1 MTLNGKSPVKFVKYL
16 FILAVCCILLGAGS
30 IYGLYKY
37 IEPQLPDVATLR
49 DVRLQIP
56 MQVYSADGELIAQ
69 YGEKRRIP
77 LSLSQMP
84 PELVKAFIATEDSR
98 FYEHHGVDPVGIFRA
113 ASVALF
119 SGHAS
124 QGASTITQQLARNFF
139 LSPERTLMRKIKE
152 VFLAIRIEQ
161 LLNKDEILELYL
173 NKIYLGYRAYGVGA
187 AAQVYFGK
195 SVDQLTLSEMAVI
208 AGLPKAPSTFNPLY
222 SLDRATARRNVVL
235 ARMQSEGY
243 ITQEEYDQARVEAID
258 ANYHAPEIAF
268 SAPYLSEMVR
278 QDLVAQYGDKAYED
292 GYRVYTTITRKV
304 QQGAQDAVRNNVMDY
319 DMRHGYRG
327 PSNVLWKVGE
337 AAWNSKK
344 ITDSLKTL
352 PTYGPLFP
360 AVVTSANPQEATA
373 MLADG
378 TSVSLHMEGVRWA
391 RPYRSDTQQ
400 GATPRKVTDAVQAG
414 QQIWVRQVDNAWWLA
429 QVPDVNSALVSLN
442 PHNGAV
448 LALVGGFDFNQSKFN
463 RATQALR
470 QVGSNIKP
478 FLYTAA
484 MDKGLTLASILNDVP
499 ISRWDAGA
507 GSDWRPKNSPDEYA
521 GPIRLRQGLGQSKN
535 VVMVR
540 AMRAMGVDYAA
551 EYLQRFGF
559 PAQNIV
565 HTESLALGSASFTP
579 MQVARGYSVMAN
591 GGFLI
596 DPYYIAKIE
605 NDQGNVL
612 FEAHPKV
619 ACANCDIPVIYGE
632 TPKSN
637 VLENKDMENVAISQ
651 EQQNTSVPM
660 PQLEQANQALV
671 QRSGGEEYAPHV
683 ISTPLSFLI
692 KSALNSNI
700 FGEPGWQGTGW
711 RAGRDL
717 KRTDIGGK
725 TGTTNSSKDAWFSG
739 YGPGVVTSVWIGF
752 DDHRRDL
759 GRTTASGA
767 IKDQISGYEGGAK
780 SAQPA
785 WDAYMKTVLDGVA
798 EDPLTPPPGI
808 VTVNIDRSTGQLSN
822 GGSSRQEYFIEGTQP
837 TQQAVHEVG
846 TTIIDNGE
854 THELF

>member
-1 MTLNGKSPVKFVKYL
+1 MKFVKYL

-30 IYGLYKY
+30 VYGLYKF
-37 IEPQLPDVATLR
+37 IEPQLPDVATLK

-56 MQVYSADGELIAQ
+56 MQVYTADGELIAQ

-77 LSLSQMP
+77 LTLDQIP
-84 PELVKAFIATEDSR
+84 PVMVKAFIATEDSR

-139 LSPERTLMRKIKE
+139 LSPEKTLIRKLKE

-161 LLNKDEILELYL
+161 MMRKDEILELYL

-195 SVDQLTLSEMAVI
+195 SVDQLTLSEIAVI

-222 SLDRATARRNVVL
+222 SLDRATSRRNVVL
-235 ARMQSEGY
+235 ARMMSEGY
-243 ITQEEYDQARVEAID
+243 ISQSQYDSARSEAID

-268 SAPYLSEMVR
+268 SSPYLSEMVR
-278 QDLVAQYGDKAYED
+278 QDMVSRYGEKAYED
-292 GYRVYTTITRKV
+292 GYRVYTTITRKT
-304 QQGAQDAVRNNVMDY
+304 QEAAQKAVRDNVMDY

-327 PSNVLWKVGE
+327 PANVLWKLGE
-337 AAWNSKK
+337 SPWDSKK
-344 ITDSLKTL
+344 ITDSLRAL
-352 PTYGPLFP
+352 PTYGPLLP
-360 AVVTSANPQEATA
+360 AVVMQANAQEATA

-378 TSVSLHMEGVRWA
+378 TSVSLRMDGVRWA
-391 RPYRSDTQQ
+391 RPFRSDTAQ
-400 GATPRKVTDAVQAG
+400 GATPRRVTDAVQTG
-414 QQIWVRQVDNAWWLA
+414 QQIWVRQVNDAWWLA
-429 QVPDVNSALVSLN
+429 QVPDVNSALVSIN
-442 PHNGAV
+442 PQNGAV
-448 LALVGGFDFNQSKFN
+448 IALVGGFDFNQSKFN

-507 GSDWRPKNSPDEYA
+507 GSDWRPKNSPPEYA

-579 MQVARGYSVMAN
+579 LQVARGYAVMTN

-596 DPYYIAKIE
+596 DPWFISKIE
-605 NDQGNVL
+605 NDQGKVL
-612 FEAHPKV
+612 FEAQPKV
-619 ACANCDIPVIYGE
+619 ACAECDIPVIYGE
-632 TPKSN
+632 TQKSN
-637 VLENKDMENVAISQ
+637 VLENSNVEDVSVSQ
-651 EQQNTSVPM
+651 EQQNLTVPM

-671 QRSGGEEYAPHV
+671 AQTGAPQYAPHV
-683 ISTPLSFLI
+683 INTPLSFLI

-717 KRTDIGGK
+717 KRNDIGGK

-785 WDAYMKTVLDGVA
+785 WDAFMKSVLDGVPEA
-798 EDPLTPPPGI
+798 PLTPPPGI
-808 VTVNIDRSTGQLSN
+808 VTVNIDRSTGQLAN
-822 GGSSRQEYFIEGTQP
+822 GGNSRQEYFIEGTQP

-846 TTIIDNGE
+846 TTLIDNGE

>member
-1 MTLNGKSPVKFVKYL
+1 MKFVKYL

-30 IYGLYKY
+30 IYGLYKF
-37 IEPQLPDVATLR
+37 IEPQLPDVATLK

-77 LSLSQMP
+77 VTLQQIP
-84 PELVKAFIATEDSR
+84 PVMVKAFIATEDSR

-139 LSPERTLMRKIKE
+139 LSPERTLMRKLKE

-161 LLNKDEILELYL
+161 LMNKDEILELYL

-195 SVDQLTLSEMAVI
+195 SVDQLSLSEMAVI

-222 SLDRATARRNVVL
+222 SLDRATSRRNVVL
-235 ARMQSEGY
+235 GRMLSEHY
-243 ITQEEYDQARVEAID
+243 ITQEQYDQARAEPID

-278 QDLVAQYGDKAYED
+278 QEMVNRYGEKAYED

-304 QQGAQDAVRNNVMDY
+304 QQAAQDAVRNNVMDY

-327 PSNVLWKVGE
+327 PSNVLWKPGE
-337 AAWNSKK
+337 QAWDSKK
-344 ITDSLKTL
+344 ITDTLKAL
-352 PTYGPLFP
+352 PTYGPLEP
-360 AVVTSANPQEATA
+360 AVVTAANPQEATA
-373 MLADG
+373 LLSDG
-378 TSVSLHMEGVRWA
+378 TSVSLRMDGVRWA

-400 GATPRKVTDAVQAG
+400 GPTPRKVTDVVQTG
-414 QQIWVRQVDNAWWLA
+414 QQIWVRMVNEAWWLA
-429 QVPDVNSALVSLN
+429 QVPDVNSALVSIN
-442 PHNGAV
+442 PRDGAV

-507 GSDWRPKNSPDEYA
+507 GSDWRPKNSPNEYA

-579 MQVARGYSVMAN
+579 LQVARGYAVMAN
-591 GGFLI
+591 GGFLV
-596 DPYYIAKIE
+596 DPWFIAKIE
-605 NDQGNVL
+605 NDQGGVL
-612 FEAHPKV
+612 FEAKPKI
-619 ACANCDIPVIYGE
+619 ACADCDIPVIYGD
-632 TPKSN
+632 TPKSDM
-637 VLENKDMENVAISQ
+637 LENKDMENVAISQ
-651 EQQNTSVPM
+651 EEQNPSVPM
-660 PQLEQANQALV
+660 PQLEQANRDLV
-671 QRSGGEEYAPHV
+671 ARSGGEEYAPHV
-683 ISTPLSFLI
+683 ISTPLAFLI

-717 KRTDIGGK
+717 KRNDIGGK

-759 GRTTASGA
+759 GRTSASGA

-785 WDAYMKTVLDGVA
+785 WDAYMKAVLDGVP
-798 EDPLTPPPGI
+798 EEPLTPPPGI
-808 VTVNIDRSTGQLSN
+808 VTVNIDRSTGQLAS

-837 TQQAVHEVG
+837 THQAVHEVG

>member
-1 MTLNGKSPVKFVKYL
+1 MKFVKYL
-16 FILAVCCILLGAGS
+16 LVLAVCCILLGAGS
-30 IYGLYKY
+30 IYGLYRY
-37 IEPQLPDVATLR
+37 IEPQLPDVATLK

-77 LSLSQMP
+77 VTLDQIP
-84 PELVKAFIATEDSR
+84 PEMINAFIATEDSR
-98 FYEHHGVDPVGIFRA
+98 FYEHHGIDPVGIFRA

-152 VFLAIRIEQ
+152 AFLAIRIEQ
-161 LLNKDEILELYL
+161 LLNKNEILELYL

-195 SVDQLTLSEMAVI
+195 TVDQLSLSEMAVI

-222 SLDRATARRNVVL
+222 SMDRAIARRNVVL
-235 ARMQSEGY
+235 SRMLSEGY
-243 ITQEEYDQARVEAID
+243 ITQAQYDQARSEPID

-278 QDLVAQYGDKAYED
+278 QEMYNRYGESAYED
-292 GYRVYTTITRKV
+292 GYRIYTTITRKV
-304 QQGAQDAVRNNVMDY
+304 QQAAQQAVRNNVLDY

-327 PSNVLWKVGE
+327 PANVLWKVGE
-337 AAWNSKK
+337 TAWDSKK
-344 ITDSLKTL
+344 ITDTLKAL
-352 PTYGPLFP
+352 PTYGPLLP
-360 AVVTSANPQEATA
+360 TVVTSANPQEATA
-373 MLADG
+373 ALADG
-378 TSVSLHMEGVRWA
+378 TSVSLHMEGMRWA

-400 GATPRKVTDAVQAG
+400 GPTPRKVTDVVQTG
-414 QQIWVRQVDNAWWLA
+414 QQIWVRQVDNDWWLA
-429 QVPDVNSALVSLN
+429 QVPEVNSALVSLN
-442 PHNGAV
+442 PQTGAV

-484 MDKGLTLASILNDVP
+484 MDKGLTLASMLNDVP

-507 GSDWRPKNSPDEYA
+507 GSDWRPKNSPPQYA

-579 MQVARGYSVMAN
+579 MQVARGYAVMAN

-596 DPYYIAKIE
+596 DPYFISKIE
-605 NDQGNVL
+605 NDQGGVI
-612 FEAHPKV
+612 FEAKPKI
-619 ACANCDIPVIYGE
+619 ACPECDIPVIYGN
-632 TPKSN
+632 TQKSD
-637 VLENKDMENVAISQ
+637 VLENTNVEEVAVSQ
-651 EQQNTSVPM
+651 EQQNSAVPM
-660 PQLEQANQALV
+660 PELEQANQALV
-671 QRSGGEEYAPHV
+671 AQNGTQEYAPHV
-683 ISTPLSFLI
+683 INTPLAFLI
-692 KSALNSNI
+692 KSALNTNI
-700 FGEPGWQGTGW
+700 FGEPGWMGTGWMGTGW
-711 RAGRDL
+711 RAARDL
-717 KRTDIGGK
+717 KRRDIGGK

-785 WDAYMKTVLDGVA
+785 WDAYMKAVLEGVP
-798 EDPLTPPPGI
+798 EQPLTPPPGI
-808 VTVNIDRSTGQLSN
+808 VTVNIDRSTGQLAS
-822 GGSSRQEYFIEGTQP
+822 GGNSREEYFIEGTQP

>member
-1 MTLNGKSPVKFVKYL
+1 MKFVKYL

-30 IYGLYKY
+30 IYGLYKF
-37 IEPQLPDVATLR
+37 IEPQLPDVATLK

-77 LSLSQMP
+77 VTLQQIP
-84 PELVKAFIATEDSR
+84 PVMVKAFIATEDSR

-139 LSPERTLMRKIKE
+139 LSPERTLMRKLKE

-161 LLNKDEILELYL
+161 LMNKDEILELYL

-195 SVDQLTLSEMAVI
+195 SVDQLSLSEMAVI

-222 SLDRATARRNVVL
+222 SLDRATSRRNVVL
-235 ARMQSEGY
+235 GRMLSEHY
-243 ITQEEYDQARVEAID
+243 ITQEQYDQARAEPID

-278 QDLVAQYGDKAYED
+278 QEMVNRYGEKAYED

-304 QQGAQDAVRNNVMDY
+304 QQAAQDAVRNNVMDY

-327 PSNVLWKVGE
+327 PSNVLWKPGE
-337 AAWNSKK
+337 QAWDSKK
-344 ITDSLKTL
+344 ITDTLKAL
-352 PTYGPLFP
+352 PTYGPLEP
-360 AVVTSANPQEATA
+360 AVVTAANPQEATA
-373 MLADG
+373 LLSDG
-378 TSVSLHMEGVRWA
+378 TSVSLRMDGVRWA

-400 GATPRKVTDAVQAG
+400 GPTPRKVTDVVQTG
-414 QQIWVRQVDNAWWLA
+414 QQIWVRMVNEAWWLA
-429 QVPDVNSALVSLN
+429 QVPDVNSALVSIN
-442 PHNGAV
+442 PRDGAV

-507 GSDWRPKNSPDEYA
+507 GSDWRPKNSPNEYA

-579 MQVARGYSVMAN
+579 LQVARGYAVMAN
-591 GGFLI
+591 GGFLV
-596 DPYYIAKIE
+596 DPWFIAKIE

-612 FEAHPKV
+612 FEAKPKI
-619 ACANCDIPVIYGE
+619 ACADCDIPVIYGD
-632 TPKSN
+632 TPKSDM
-637 VLENKDMENVAISQ
+637 LENKDMENVAISQ
-651 EQQNTSVPM
+651 EEQNPSVPM
-660 PQLEQANQALV
+660 PQLEQANRDLV
-671 QRSGGEEYAPHV
+671 ARSGGEEYAPHV
-683 ISTPLSFLI
+683 ISTPLAFLI

-717 KRTDIGGK
+717 KRNDIGGK

-759 GRTTASGA
+759 GRTSASGA

-785 WDAYMKTVLDGVA
+785 WDAYMKAVLDGVP
-798 EDPLTPPPGI
+798 EEPLTPPPGI
-808 VTVNIDRSTGQLSN
+808 VTVNIDRSTGQLAS

-837 TQQAVHEVG
+837 THQAVHEVG

>member
-1 MTLNGKSPVKFVKYL
+1 MKFVKYL
-16 FILAVCCILLGAGS
+16 FILAVFCILLGAGS
-30 IYGLYKY
+30 IYGLYKFV
-37 IEPQLPDVATLR
+37 EPQLPDVATLK

-56 MQVYSADGELIAQ
+56 MQIYSADGELMAQ

-77 LSLSQMP
+77 VTLAQMP
-84 PELVKAFIATEDSR
+84 PEMVKAFIATEDSR

-119 SGHAS
+119 SGHAT

-161 LLNKDEILELYL
+161 LMSKDEILELYL

-195 SVDQLTLSEMAVI
+195 TVDQLTLSEMATI

-222 SLDRATARRNVVL
+222 SLDRATSRRNVVL
-235 ARMQSEGY
+235 SRMLSEGY
-243 ITQEEYDQARVEAID
+243 ITQDQFTQARSETID

-268 SAPYLSEMVR
+268 SAPYLTELVRQEMVTR
-278 QDLVAQYGDKAYED
+278 YGEKAYED
-292 GYRVYTTITRKV
+292 GYRVYTTISRKN
-304 QQGAQDAVRNNVMDY
+304 QQAAQNAVRTNVLDY

-327 PSNVLWKVGE
+327 PANVLWKVGE
-337 AAWNSKK
+337 AAWDTKK
-344 ITDSLKTL
+344 ITDSLKAL
-352 PTYGPLFP
+352 PSYGPLAP
-360 AVVTSANPQEATA
+360 AVITSASPQEATA
-373 MLADG
+373 MLGDG
-378 TSVSLHMEGVRWA
+378 TTVSLRMEGVRWA
-391 RPYRSDTQQ
+391 RPWISDTQQ
-400 GATPRKVTDAVQAG
+400 GRTPGKVTDVVQTG
-414 QQIWVRQVDNAWWLA
+414 QQVWVRQVNDSWWLA
-429 QVPDVNSALVSLN
+429 QVPDVNSALVSIN
-442 PHNGAV
+442 PHDGAI

-507 GSDWRPKNSPDEYA
+507 GSDWRPKNSPAEYA

-579 MQVARGYSVMAN
+579 MQVARGYAVMAN
-591 GGFLI
+591 GGFLV
-596 DPYYIAKIE
+596 DPYFITKIE
-605 NDQGNVL
+605 NDQGGVIFAAN
-612 FEAHPKV
+612 PKV
-619 ACANCDIPVIYGE
+619 ACAECDIPVIYGE
-632 TPKSN
+632 TQKSN
-637 VLENKDMENVAISQ
+637 VLENQDVEDVATSQ
-651 EQQNTSVPM
+651 EQKNLAVPM
-660 PQLEQANQALV
+660 PQLEQANQDLV
-671 QRSGGEEYAPHV
+671 ARTGSQQYAPHV
-683 ISTPLSFLI
+683 INTPLAFLI
-692 KSALNSNI
+692 KSALNTNI
-700 FGEPGWQGTGW
+700 FGEPGWMGTGW

-717 KRTDIGGK
+717 QRHDIGGK

-739 YGPGVVTSVWIGF
+739 YGPGAVTSVWIGF

-785 WDAYMKTVLDGVA
+785 WDAFMKSILDGVP

-808 VTVNIDRSTGQLSN
+808 VTVNIDRSTGQLAN
-822 GGSSRQEYFIEGTQP
+822 GGNSRAEYFIEGTQP